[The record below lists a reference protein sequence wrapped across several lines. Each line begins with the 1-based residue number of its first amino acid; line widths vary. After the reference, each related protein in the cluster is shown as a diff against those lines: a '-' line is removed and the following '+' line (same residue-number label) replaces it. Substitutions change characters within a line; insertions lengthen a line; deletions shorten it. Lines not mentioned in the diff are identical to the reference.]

1 MTKQLRVYFVDIL
14 ESIEEIEEFTKNLTF
29 EEFAKNKMA
38 VRAVTM
44 DFAIIGEATKN
55 IPAETKSMYPRIP
68 WKQMAAIRDK
78 IIYGYSYIKLE
89 ILWDA
94 VCLDLPVLKP
104 LIKEVL
110 NSNFK

>member
-1 MTKQLRVYFVDIL
+1 MTKKLRVYFVDIL

-29 EEFAKNKMA
+29 EEFTKNKMA

-68 WKQMAAIRDK
+68 
-78 IIYGYSYIKLE
+78 
-89 ILWDA
+89 
-94 VCLDLPVLKP
+94 
-104 LIKEVL
+104 
-110 NSNFK
+110 